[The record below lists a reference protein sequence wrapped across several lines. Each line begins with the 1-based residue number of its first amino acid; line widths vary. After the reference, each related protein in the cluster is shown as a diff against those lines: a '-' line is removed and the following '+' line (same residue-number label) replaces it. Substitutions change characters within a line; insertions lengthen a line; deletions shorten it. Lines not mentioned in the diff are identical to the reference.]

1 MEAQT
6 AGLRHRRCA
15 AAPRSVDED
24 KHRLPLYPGQE
35 VDGPARE
42 GVGVGEPDRLDL
54 VGERGKQ
61 EPLAESVTEG
71 RGELLVSLAHPPW
84 LETGGDLIMVDRVEA
99 SPRGRLVATPAAEP
113 AGGVN
118 DEPSAYQPAGDG
130 GRDGET
136 SQPPA
141 RPAALKGPPGVG
153 DDRVKPLGWRRV
165 KKPSQGRVERFG
177 G

>member
-6 AGLRHRRCA
+6 AGLRHRRFA
-15 AAPRSVDED
+15 AAPRLVYED
-24 KHRLPLYPGQE
+24 NHRLSLYLGEE

-54 VGERGKQ
+54 VGELRKQ
-61 EPLAESVTEG
+61 ELLAESVTEG
-71 RGELLVSLAHPPW
+71 GRELLVGLAHPSR
-84 LETGGDLIMVDRVEA
+84 LEPGGDLVTVDRLEA
-99 SPRGRLVATPAAEP
+99 SPRGRLVATPAAQP

-141 RPAALKGPPGVG
+141 RPAALERPPGVG
-153 DDRVKPLGWRRV
+153 DDRVKPLG
-165 KKPSQGRVERFG
+165 
-177 G
+177 